1 VPKSPKR
8 ILAARI
14 LAVMADAVQIGI
26 LPLFAPGAASPVN
39 DVLDIFV
46 GIALILLVGWHWV
59 FVPTFLAE
67 LVPGLDLVP
76 TWTAAV
82 FFATR
87 SGATATATATIDPAL
102 PAAVG
107 SPGALSNRP
116 RVPST
121 SGGRAADGGKEGS
134 G

>member
-1 VPKSPKR
+1 MPKSPKR

-14 LAVMADAVQIGI
+14 LAVLADAVQVGI

-39 DVLDIFV
+39 DVLDVVV
-46 GIALILLVGWHWV
+46 GLALILLVGWHWL
-59 FVPTFLAE
+59 FLPTFIAE

-87 SGATATATATIDPAL
+87 TRATTSATATVTIDPAL

-116 RVPST
+116 
-121 SGGRAADGGKEGS
+121 
-134 G
+134 